1 MQARPTDPPHP
12 DHHIRLGWICH
23 IFPQPLGLKSCIFR
37 VSVPWFP
44 YKVLIFCLRRASQI
58 SPPDVDENTAY
69 SNIQKINQFA
79 RYVWIACLRVNE
91 DEDWLDAVLALAT
104 LFERLCD
111 GTIFARCG
119 PS

>member
-1 MQARPTDPPHP
+1 M
-12 DHHIRLGWICH
+12 
-23 IFPQPLGLKSCIFR
+23 
-37 VSVPWFP
+37 SVPWFP
-44 YKVLIFCLRRASQI
+44 YKVLIFLPTEGI
-58 SPPDVDENTAY
+58 SDLPPPDVDENTAY

>member
-1 MQARPTDPPHP
+1 MDLPHLPSAPRAQKLYIPSERPVVPLQSTDFLPTE
-12 DHHIRLGWICH
+12 G
-23 IFPQPLGLKSCIFR
+23 
-37 VSVPWFP
+37 
-44 YKVLIFCLRRASQI
+44 I
-58 SPPDVDENTAY
+58 SDLPPPDVDENTAY

-104 LFERLCD
+104 SFERLCD

>member
-1 MQARPTDPPHP
+1 M
-12 DHHIRLGWICH
+12 
-23 IFPQPLGLKSCIFR
+23 
-37 VSVPWFP
+37 SVPWFP
-44 YKVLIFCLRRASQI
+44 YKVLFFFAYGGHLRSP
-58 SPPDVDENTAY
+58 PPDVDENTAY

-79 RYVWIACLRVNE
+79 RCVWIACLRVNE